1 MRMRYFARTTTAAVL
16 VSLAVPLSAQSVLP
30 GAASPQLRQQL
41 EQAAQAAAR
50 LAMKP
55 KVTCGMTVIP
65 ADPNVD
71 PKAIKPVPGGTTK
84 HTIRK
89 LPPAACR

>member
-1 MRMRYFARTTTAAVL
+1 
-16 VSLAVPLSAQSVLP
+16 
-30 GAASPQLRQQL
+30 
-41 EQAAQAAAR
+41 
-50 LAMKP
+50 MKP